1 MNVKKQFEL
10 VERVYKDAAMGRYS
24 INKVLDMIKNR
35 DNKITEDVKKISDE
49 YSSYEEK
56 AKEILI
62 SREVTPEEEGAIT
75 KMMSSMGIYKE
86 VMSDNSDS
94 AIADMLIQGMV
105 MGITEMEKLLKNVG
119 DDIIKDDEKLA
130 KEFLKFQEKSKKK
143 IEKYL

>member
-1 MNVKKQFEL
+1 MKKQFEL

-35 DNKITEDVKKISDE
+35 DNKITEDVRKIYDE

-62 SREVTPEEEGAIT
+62 SREVTPEEEGTIT

-130 KEFLKFQEKSKKK
+130 KEFLKFQEKSKKH